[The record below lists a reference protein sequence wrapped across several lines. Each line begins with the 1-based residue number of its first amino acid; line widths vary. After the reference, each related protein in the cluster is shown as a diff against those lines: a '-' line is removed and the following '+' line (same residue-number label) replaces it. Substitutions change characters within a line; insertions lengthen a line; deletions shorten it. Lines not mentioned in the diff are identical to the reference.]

1 VKSSA
6 SDCAQRYDR
15 LMDGNGNQEADDLRQ
30 RLADERALRAEAE
43 RVSRLKDEFLSIL
56 GHELRAPLHAI
67 LGWSRLLESGRLA
80 PEDVQR
86 GGQTIDRNVRNLAQL
101 VDDLIDMSGLLSGR
115 LRLDPE
121 ETDLAQIVE
130 AALETMQATA
140 DAKGVRLEKN
150 LPPQACL
157 VFGDRQRLQQVIWN
171 LLNNAVKFTPRGGL
185 ITTSLARDHGN
196 WEVKV
201 TDSGIGLGPN
211 ALKMIFD
218 RFGRHEAPRRGPP
231 GLGLGLVIVKQVIEL
246 HGGRVWANS
255 VGEGHGATFYALMPR
270 LAPHEPVADV
280 VALESADLHGLR
292 VLLVDDDKETLER
305 SRQNLSSARALV
317 ATASSVESALEALR
331 IFHADVLIA
340 DVSMPGRNGYDLIR
354 AVRAKLSAQ
363 ELPAIAL
370 TEFARPE
377 DAVRAHDAG
386 FQMHL
391 TTPADADELV
401 SAVAQLTR
409 RT

>member
-1 VKSSA
+1 
-6 SDCAQRYDR
+6 
-15 LMDGNGNQEADDLRQ
+15 MDGNGTDDPEELRQ

-43 RVSRLKDEFLSIL
+43 RVSQLKDEFLSTL

-86 GGQTIDRNVRNLAQL
+86 GGQTIDRNVRMLSQL

-140 DAKGVRLEKN
+140 DAKGVRLQKN
-150 LPPQACL
+150 VPAQACL

-185 ITTSLARDHGN
+185 IITTLARAQGN

-201 TDSGIGLGPN
+201 TDSGIGLGAN
-211 ALKMIFD
+211 ALKLVFD
-218 RFGRHEAPRRGPP
+218 RFAHIDGPRRGPP

-246 HGGRVWANS
+246 HGGRVSATS
-255 VGEGHGATFYALMPR
+255 AGEGHGATFCALLPR
-270 LAPHEPVADV
+270 LAAHEPAADV
-280 VALESADLHGLR
+280 AALESADLHGLR
-292 VLLVDDDKETLER
+292 VLLVDDDEESLER
-305 SRQNLSSARALV
+305 LRHHLSTARALV
-317 ATASSVESALEALR
+317 ATSNSADAALAALR
-331 IFHADVLIA
+331 TFHADVLIA
-340 DVSMPGRNGYDLIR
+340 NLKLSGRNSYDLVR
-354 AVRAKLSAQ
+354 SVRAKLSAQ
-363 ELPAIAL
+363 ELPAIAF
-370 TEFARPE
+370 TDFARPE

-391 TTPADADELV
+391 THPADAEELI

>member
-1 VKSSA
+1 
-6 SDCAQRYDR
+6 
-15 LMDGNGNQEADDLRQ
+15 M
-30 RLADERALRAEAE
+30 RAETE
-43 RVSRLKDEFLSIL
+43 RVSRLKDEFLSTL
-56 GHELRAPLHAI
+56 GHELRAPLHAV

-86 GGQTIDRNVRNLAQL
+86 GGQTIDRNVRILAQL

-115 LRLDPE
+115 VRLDPE

-140 DAKGVRLEKN
+140 EAKGVRLEKKV
-150 LPPQACL
+150 PSQACL

-171 LLNNAVKFTPRGGL
+171 LLNNAVKFTSRGGV
-185 ITTSLARDHGN
+185 ITTTLTRAQGN
-196 WEVKV
+196 WEVNV
-201 TDSGIGLGPN
+201 TDSGIGLSPA
-211 ALKMIFD
+211 ALNLVFD
-218 RFGRHEAPRRGPP
+218 RFARIDGPRRGPP

-246 HGGRVWANS
+246 HGGRVCARS
-255 VGEGHGATFYALMPR
+255 AGEGQGATFSALLPR

-280 VALESADLHGLR
+280 AVLESADLHGQR
-292 VLLVDDDKETLER
+292 VLLVDDNKETLER
-305 SRQNLSSARALV
+305 SRQILSTARALV
-317 ATASSVESALEALR
+317 ATAISADSALAALR
-331 IFHADVLIA
+331 TFHADVLIVDLNMA
-340 DVSMPGRNGYDLIR
+340 GRSGYELIR

-391 TTPADADELV
+391 TTPPDADELIV
-401 SAVAQLTR
+401 AVAQLTR

>member
-1 VKSSA
+1 
-6 SDCAQRYDR
+6 
-15 LMDGNGNQEADDLRQ
+15 MDGNGNGGNDPEDLRR

-43 RVSRLKDEFLSIL
+43 RVSRLKDEFLSTL
-56 GHELRAPLHAI
+56 GHELRAPLHAV

-86 GGQTIDRNVRNLAQL
+86 GGQTIDRNVRILAQL

-140 DAKGVRLEKN
+140 DAKGVRLEKK
-150 LPPQACL
+150 LPATACL
-157 VFGDRQRLQQVIWN
+157 VFGDRQRLQQVVWN
-171 LLNNAVKFTPRGGL
+171 LLNNAVKFSSRGGV
-185 ITTSLARDHGN
+185 ISTTLTRAQGN
-196 WEVKV
+196 WEVNVK
-201 TDSGIGLGPN
+201 DSGIGLSPS
-211 ALKMIFD
+211 ALNLVFD
-218 RFGRHEAPRRGPP
+218 RFGRNESPRRGPP

-246 HGGRVWANS
+246 HGGRVSAKS
-255 VGEGHGATFYALMPR
+255 AGEGQGATFSALLPR

-280 VALESADLHGLR
+280 VVLESTDLHGLR

-305 SRQNLSSARALV
+305 SRQNLSTARALV
-317 ATASSVESALEALR
+317 ATATSADSALEALR
-331 IFHADVLIA
+331 TFHADVLVA
-340 DVSMPGRNGYDLIR
+340 DVTMAGRNGYDLIR

-391 TTPADADELV
+391 TTPADADELI

>member
-1 VKSSA
+1 
-6 SDCAQRYDR
+6 
-15 LMDGNGNQEADDLRQ
+15 MDGNGNHEAEDPRQ

-43 RVSRLKDEFLSIL
+43 RVSRLKDEFLSTL

-150 LPPQACL
+150 LPAQACL

-201 TDSGIGLGPN
+201 TDSGIGLGAN

-218 RFGRHEAPRRGPP
+218 RFGRSETPRRGPP

-255 VGEGHGATFYALMPR
+255 DGEGHGATFYALMPR

-317 ATASSVESALEALR
+317 ATATSVESALEALR

>member
-1 VKSSA
+1 
-6 SDCAQRYDR
+6 
-15 LMDGNGNQEADDLRQ
+15 MDGNGNGGNDPEDLRR

-43 RVSRLKDEFLSIL
+43 RVSRLKDEFLSTL
-56 GHELRAPLHAI
+56 GHELRAPLHAV

-86 GGQTIDRNVRNLAQL
+86 GGQTIDRNVRILAQL

-140 DAKGVRLEKN
+140 DAKGVRLEKK
-150 LPPQACL
+150 LPATACL
-157 VFGDRQRLQQVIWN
+157 VFGDRQRLQQVVWN
-171 LLNNAVKFTPRGGL
+171 LLNNAVKFTSRGGV
-185 ITTSLARDHGN
+185 ISTTLTRAQGN
-196 WEVKV
+196 WEVNVK
-201 TDSGIGLGPN
+201 DSGIGMGPS
-211 ALKMIFD
+211 ALNLVFD
-218 RFGRHEAPRRGPP
+218 RFGRNESPRRGPP

-246 HGGRVWANS
+246 HGGRVSATS
-255 VGEGHGATFYALMPR
+255 AGEGQGSTFSALLPR

-280 VALESADLHGLR
+280 VALESTDLHGLR

-305 SRQNLSSARALV
+305 SRQNLSTARALV
-317 ATASSVESALEALR
+317 ATATSADSALEALR
-331 IFHADVLIA
+331 TFHADVLVA
-340 DVSMPGRNGYDLIR
+340 DVTMAGRNGYDLIR

-391 TTPADADELV
+391 TTPADADELI

>member
-1 VKSSA
+1 
-6 SDCAQRYDR
+6 
-15 LMDGNGNQEADDLRQ
+15 MDGNGNPEAEDPRQ

-43 RVSRLKDEFLSIL
+43 RVSRLKDEFLSTL

-140 DAKGVRLEKN
+140 DAKGVKLEKN
-150 LPPQACL
+150 LPAQACL

-171 LLNNAVKFTPRGGL
+171 LLNNAVKFTSRGGL

-211 ALKMIFD
+211 ALKMVFD
-218 RFGRHEAPRRGPP
+218 RFGRNETPRRGPP

-246 HGGRVWANS
+246 HGGRVWATS
-255 VGEGHGATFYALMPR
+255 DGEGHGATFYALMPR

-317 ATASSVESALEALR
+317 ATATSVESALEALR

-391 TTPADADELV
+391 TTPADADELI

>member
-1 VKSSA
+1 MMA
-6 SDCAQRYDR
+6 P
-15 LMDGNGNQEADDLRQ
+15 MDGNGGQEPEDLRL
-30 RLADERALRAEAE
+30 RLADERVLRAEAE
-43 RVSRLKDEFLSIL
+43 RVSKLKDEFLSIL

-86 GGQTIDRNVRNLAQL
+86 GGQTIDRNVRMLAQL
-101 VDDLIDMSGLLSGR
+101 VDDLIDMSGLLSGT

-130 AALETMQATA
+130 AALEIMQATA
-140 DAKGVRLEKN
+140 DAKGVRMEKN
-150 LPPQACL
+150 LPAQACL

-171 LLNNAVKFTPRGGL
+171 LLNNAVKFTQRGGV
-185 ITTSLARDHGN
+185 ITTTLARVQGN

-201 TDSGIGLGPN
+201 TDSGIGLSPSTLN
-211 ALKMIFD
+211 LVFD
-218 RFGRHEAPRRGPP
+218 RFGRNEGPRRGPP

-246 HGGRVWANS
+246 HGGRVWATS
-255 VGEGHGATFYALMPR
+255 AGEGHGATFYALMPR

-280 VALESADLHGLR
+280 VAMESADLHGLR
-292 VLLVDDDKETLER
+292 VLLVDDDQETLER
-305 SRQNLSSARALV
+305 SRQNLNSARALV
-317 ATASSVESALEALR
+317 ATATSADSALEALR
-331 IFHADVLIA
+331 TFHADVLVA
-340 DVSMPGRNGYDLIR
+340 DLTMPGRNGYDLIR

-370 TEFARPE
+370 TDFARPE
-377 DAVRAHDAG
+377 DAVSAHDAG

-391 TTPADADELV
+391 TRPADGDELV

-409 RT
+409 RN

>member
-1 VKSSA
+1 
-6 SDCAQRYDR
+6 
-15 LMDGNGNQEADDLRQ
+15 MDANGNRDERSGEAEDPRQ

-43 RVSRLKDEFLSIL
+43 RVSRLKDEFLSTL

-150 LPPQACL
+150 LPAQACL

-218 RFGRHEAPRRGPP
+218 RFGRNESPRRGPP

-255 VGEGHGATFYALMPR
+255 AGEGHGATFYALMPR

>member
-1 VKSSA
+1 
-6 SDCAQRYDR
+6 
-15 LMDGNGNQEADDLRQ
+15 MDANGNRDERNGEAEDPRQ

-43 RVSRLKDEFLSIL
+43 RVSRLKDEFLSTL

-150 LPPQACL
+150 LPAQACL

-218 RFGRHEAPRRGPP
+218 RFGRSETPRRGPP

-246 HGGRVWANS
+246 HGGRVWATS
-255 VGEGHGATFYALMPR
+255 AGEGHGATFYALMPR

-317 ATASSVESALEALR
+317 ATANSVESALEALR

>member
-1 VKSSA
+1 
-6 SDCAQRYDR
+6 
-15 LMDGNGNQEADDLRQ
+15 MDGNGNPEAEDPRQ

-43 RVSRLKDEFLSIL
+43 RVSRLKDEFLSTL

-140 DAKGVRLEKN
+140 DAKGVKLEKN
-150 LPPQACL
+150 LPAQACL

-171 LLNNAVKFTPRGGL
+171 LLNNAVKFTSRGGL

-211 ALKMIFD
+211 ALKMVFD
-218 RFGRHEAPRRGPP
+218 RFGRNETPRRGPP

-246 HGGRVWANS
+246 HGGRVWATS
-255 VGEGHGATFYALMPR
+255 DGEGHGATF
-270 LAPHEPVADV
+270 
-280 VALESADLHGLR
+280 
-292 VLLVDDDKETLER
+292 
-305 SRQNLSSARALV
+305 
-317 ATASSVESALEALR
+317 
-331 IFHADVLIA
+331 
-340 DVSMPGRNGYDLIR
+340 
-354 AVRAKLSAQ
+354 
-363 ELPAIAL
+363 
-370 TEFARPE
+370 
-377 DAVRAHDAG
+377 
-386 FQMHL
+386 
-391 TTPADADELV
+391 
-401 SAVAQLTR
+401 
-409 RT
+409 

>member
-1 VKSSA
+1 
-6 SDCAQRYDR
+6 
-15 LMDGNGNQEADDLRQ
+15 MDGNGNGGNDPEDLRR

-43 RVSRLKDEFLSIL
+43 RVSRLKDEFLSTL
-56 GHELRAPLHAI
+56 GHELRAPLHAV

-86 GGQTIDRNVRNLAQL
+86 GGQTIDRNVRILAQL
-101 VDDLIDMSGLLSGR
+101 IDDLIDMSGLLSGR

-140 DAKGVRLEKN
+140 DAKGVRLEKK
-150 LPPQACL
+150 LPATACL
-157 VFGDRQRLQQVIWN
+157 VFGDRQRLQQVVWN
-171 LLNNAVKFTPRGGL
+171 LLNNAVKFTSRGGV
-185 ITTSLARDHGN
+185 ISTTLTRAQGN
-196 WEVKV
+196 WEVNVK
-201 TDSGIGLGPN
+201 DSGIGMNPS
-211 ALKMIFD
+211 ALNLVFD
-218 RFGRHEAPRRGPP
+218 RFGRNESPRRGPP

-246 HGGRVWANS
+246 HGGRVSAKS
-255 VGEGHGATFYALMPR
+255 AGEGQGSTFSALLPR

-280 VALESADLHGLR
+280 VALESTDLHGLR

-305 SRQNLSSARALV
+305 SRQNLSTARALV
-317 ATASSVESALEALR
+317 ATATSADSALEALR
-331 IFHADVLIA
+331 TFHADVLVA
-340 DVSMPGRNGYDLIR
+340 DVTMAGRNGYDLIR

-391 TTPADADELV
+391 TTPADADELI

>member
-1 VKSSA
+1 MDANV
-6 SDCAQRYDR
+6 AQ
-15 LMDGNGNQEADDLRQ
+15 ESEELRE
-30 RLADERALRAEAE
+30 RLAEERALRAEAE
-43 RVSRLKDEFLSIL
+43 RVSRLKDEFLSTL
-56 GHELRAPLHAI
+56 GHELRAPLHAV

-86 GGQTIDRNVRNLAQL
+86 GGQTIDRNVRILAQL

-130 AALETMQATA
+130 AALETMQAAA
-140 DAKGVRLEKN
+140 DAKGVRLAKK
-150 LPPQACL
+150 LPAQACL

-171 LLNNAVKFTPRGGL
+171 LLNNAVKFTPRGGV
-185 ITTSLARDHGN
+185 ITTTLTRAQGN
-196 WEVKV
+196 WEVNV
-201 TDSGIGLGPN
+201 SDSGIGLSPS
-211 ALKMIFD
+211 ALNLVFD
-218 RFGRHEAPRRGPP
+218 RFGRNESPRRGPP

-246 HGGRVWANS
+246 HGGRVS
-255 VGEGHGATFYALMPR
+255 VRSAGEGQGATFCALLPR

-280 VALESADLHGLR
+280 VVMDNADLHGLR
-292 VLLVDDDKETLER
+292 VLLVDDDKEMLER
-305 SRQNLSSARALV
+305 SRQNLSTARALV
-317 ATASSVESALEALR
+317 ATAISADSALAALR
-331 IFHADVLIA
+331 TFHADVLVA
-340 DVSMPGRNGYDLIR
+340 DLNMAGRSGYDLIR

-370 TEFARPE
+370 TEFSRPE

-391 TTPADADELV
+391 TTPADAEELI

>member
-1 VKSSA
+1 
-6 SDCAQRYDR
+6 
-15 LMDGNGNQEADDLRQ
+15 MEGNGNHDERTGEAEDPRQ

-43 RVSRLKDEFLSIL
+43 RVSRLKDEFLSTL

-150 LPPQACL
+150 LPAQACL

-171 LLNNAVKFTPRGGL
+171 LLNNAVKFTSRGGL

-211 ALKMIFD
+211 ALKMVFD
-218 RFGRHEAPRRGPP
+218 RFARSETPRRGPP

-255 VGEGHGATFYALMPR
+255 AGEGHGATFYALMPR

-317 ATASSVESALEALR
+317 ATATSVESALEALR

>member
-1 VKSSA
+1 
-6 SDCAQRYDR
+6 
-15 LMDGNGNQEADDLRQ
+15 MDGNGNGGSEPEDLRQ

-43 RVSRLKDEFLSIL
+43 RVSRLKDEFLSTL
-56 GHELRAPLHAI
+56 GHELRAPLHAV

-86 GGQTIDRNVRNLAQL
+86 GGQTIDRNVRILAQL

-130 AALETMQATA
+130 AALETIQATA
-140 DAKGVRLEKN
+140 DAKGVRLEKKV
-150 LPPQACL
+150 PATACL
-157 VFGDRQRLQQVIWN
+157 VFGDRQRLQQVVWN
-171 LLNNAVKFTPRGGL
+171 LLNNAVKFTPRGGV
-185 ITTSLARDHGN
+185 IGTTLARAQGN
-196 WEVKV
+196 WEVNV
-201 TDSGIGLGPN
+201 TDSGIGLSPS
-211 ALKMIFD
+211 ALSLVFD
-218 RFGRHEAPRRGPP
+218 RFGRHASPRRGPP

-246 HGGRVWANS
+246 HGGRVSARS
-255 VGEGHGATFYALMPR
+255 AGEGQGASFCALLPR
-270 LAPHEPVADV
+270 LAPHERAADV
-280 VALESADLHGLR
+280 VALERTDLHGLR
-292 VLLVDDDKETLER
+292 VLLVDDDNETLER
-305 SRQNLSSARALV
+305 SRQNLSTARALV
-317 ATASSVESALEALR
+317 ATANSADSALEALR
-331 IFHADVLIA
+331 TFHADVLVA
-340 DVSMPGRNGYDLIR
+340 DLTMPGRNGYDLIR

-391 TTPADADELV
+391 TKPTDADELI

>member
-1 VKSSA
+1 MIA
-6 SDCAQRYDR
+6 S
-15 LMDGNGNQEADDLRQ
+15 MDGNGGNELEDLRQ
-30 RLADERALRAEAE
+30 RLADERTLRAEAE
-43 RVSRLKDEFLSIL
+43 RVSRLKDEFLSTL
-56 GHELRAPLHAI
+56 GHELRAPLHAV

-86 GGQTIDRNVRNLAQL
+86 GGQTIDRNVRILGQL

-130 AALETMQATA
+130 AALETIQATA
-140 DAKGVRLEKN
+140 DAKGVRLEKRV
-150 LPPQACL
+150 PATACL
-157 VFGDRQRLQQVIWN
+157 VFGDRQRLQQVVWN
-171 LLNNAVKFTPRGGL
+171 LLNNAVKFTPRGGV
-185 ITTSLARDHGN
+185 ISTTLARAQGN
-196 WEVKV
+196 WEVTV
-201 TDSGIGLGPN
+201 TDSGIGLSPN
-211 ALKMIFD
+211 ALNLVFD
-218 RFGRHEAPRRGPP
+218 RFGRHESPRRGPP

-246 HGGRVWANS
+246 HGGRVSARS
-255 VGEGHGATFYALMPR
+255 DGEGQGATFSARMPR
-270 LAPHEPVADV
+270 LAPHEPAADV
-280 VALESADLHGLR
+280 VALESTDLHGLR

-305 SRQNLSSARALV
+305 SRQNLSTARALV
-317 ATASSVESALEALR
+317 ATANSADSALDALR
-331 IFHADVLIA
+331 TFHADVLVA
-340 DVSMPGRNGYDLIR
+340 DLTMPGRNGYDLIR

-391 TTPADADELV
+391 TTPADADELI

>member
-1 VKSSA
+1 
-6 SDCAQRYDR
+6 
-15 LMDGNGNQEADDLRQ
+15 MDGNGANETEDPQR

-43 RVSRLKDEFLSIL
+43 RVSRLKDEFLSTL

-86 GGQTIDRNVRNLAQL
+86 GGQTIDRNVRILAQL

-150 LPPQACL
+150 LPAQACL
-157 VFGDRQRLQQVIWN
+157 VFGDRQRLQQVVWN
-171 LLNNAVKFTPRGGL
+171 LLNNAVKFTPRGGV
-185 ITTSLARDHGN
+185 ITTTLARAQGN
-196 WEVKV
+196 WEVNV
-201 TDSGIGLGPN
+201 TDSGIGLSPA
-211 ALKMIFD
+211 ALTMVFD
-218 RFGRHEAPRRGPP
+218 RFSRSDGPRRGPP
-231 GLGLGLVIVKQVIEL
+231 GLGLVIVKQVTEL
-246 HGGRVWANS
+246 HGGRVWATS
-255 VGEGHGATFYALMPR
+255 AGEGHGATFYALLPR

-280 VALESADLHGLR
+280 VVLESADLHGLR

-305 SRQNLSSARALV
+305 ARQNLSSARALV
-317 ATASSVESALEALR
+317 ATATSADSALQALR
-331 IFHADVLIA
+331 TFHADVLVA
-340 DVSMPGRNGYDLIR
+340 DLTMPGRNGYDLIR

-370 TEFARPE
+370 TDFARPE

-391 TTPADADELV
+391 TRPAEADELV

>member
-1 VKSSA
+1 MG
-6 SDCAQRYDR
+6 D
-15 LMDGNGNQEADDLRQ
+15 NGNQEAEDLRQ
-30 RLADERALRAEAE
+30 RLTDERALRAEAE
-43 RVSRLKDEFLSIL
+43 RVSRLKDEFLSTL

-130 AALETMQATA
+130 AALETMQASA

-150 LPPQACL
+150 LPSQACL

-185 ITTSLARDHGN
+185 ITASLARDHGN
-196 WEVKV
+196 WEVKIS
-201 TDSGIGLGPN
+201 DSGIGLGPN
-211 ALKMIFD
+211 ALKMVFD
-218 RFGRHEAPRRGPP
+218 RFSRSETPRRGPP
-231 GLGLGLVIVKQVIEL
+231 GLGLGLVIVKQILEL

-255 VGEGHGATFYALMPR
+255 PGEGHGAIFYALMPR

-317 ATASSVESALEALR
+317 ATASSVDSALEALR

>member
-1 VKSSA
+1 
-6 SDCAQRYDR
+6 
-15 LMDGNGNQEADDLRQ
+15 MDGNGNHEVDDPRQ

-43 RVSRLKDEFLSIL
+43 RVSRLKDEFLSTL

-150 LPPQACL
+150 LPAQACL

-201 TDSGIGLGPN
+201 TDTGIGLGPN

-218 RFGRHEAPRRGPP
+218 RFGRSETPRRGPP

-255 VGEGHGATFYALMPR
+255 AGEGHGATFYALMPR

-292 VLLVDDDKETLER
+292 VLLVDDDTETLER

-317 ATASSVESALEALR
+317 ATATSVESALDALR

>member
-1 VKSSA
+1 
-6 SDCAQRYDR
+6 
-15 LMDGNGNQEADDLRQ
+15 MDGNGTDDPEELRQ
-30 RLADERALRAEAE
+30 RLADERALRSEAE
-43 RVSRLKDEFLSIL
+43 RVSRLKDDFLSTL

-86 GGQTIDRNVRNLAQL
+86 GGQTIDRNVRMLSQL

-140 DAKGVRLEKN
+140 DTKGVRLQKN
-150 LPPQACL
+150 VPSQACL

-171 LLNNAVKFTPRGGL
+171 LLNNAVKFTPRSGL
-185 ITTSLARDHGN
+185 IITTLARAQGN
-196 WEVKV
+196 WEVRV
-201 TDSGIGLGPN
+201 TDSGIGLGAN
-211 ALKMIFD
+211 ALKLVFD
-218 RFGRHEAPRRGPP
+218 RFGRTEGPRRGPP
-231 GLGLGLVIVKQVIEL
+231 GLGLGLVIVKQVVEL
-246 HGGRVWANS
+246 HGGRVWATS
-255 VGEGHGATFYALMPR
+255 AGEGHGATFCALLPR
-270 LAPHEPVADV
+270 LAAHEPTADV
-280 VALESADLHGLR
+280 AALESADLHGLR
-292 VLLVDDDKETLER
+292 VLLVDDDEESLER
-305 SRQNLSSARALV
+305 LRHHLSSARALV
-317 ATASSVESALEALR
+317 ATSNSADAALEALR
-331 IFHADVLIA
+331 TFHADVLIA
-340 DVSMPGRNGYDLIR
+340 NLKLSGRNSYDL
-354 AVRAKLSAQ
+354 VRSVRTKLSAQ
-363 ELPAIAL
+363 ELPAIAF
-370 TEFARPE
+370 TDFARPE

-391 TTPADADELV
+391 THPADAEELI

>member
-1 VKSSA
+1 
-6 SDCAQRYDR
+6 
-15 LMDGNGNQEADDLRQ
+15 MDGNGNHEAEDPRQ

-43 RVSRLKDEFLSIL
+43 RVSRLKDEFLSTL

-150 LPPQACL
+150 LPAQACL

-218 RFGRHEAPRRGPP
+218 RFGRSETPRRGPP

-246 HGGRVWANS
+246 HGGRVWATS
-255 VGEGHGATFYALMPR
+255 AGEGHGATFYALMPR

-292 VLLVDDDKETLER
+292 VLLVDDDSETLER

-317 ATASSVESALEALR
+317 ATATSVESALDALR

>member
-1 VKSSA
+1 
-6 SDCAQRYDR
+6 
-15 LMDGNGNQEADDLRQ
+15 MDSNGNGGNDPEVLRQ
-30 RLADERALRAEAE
+30 RLTDERALRAEAE
-43 RVSRLKDEFLSIL
+43 RVSRLKDEFLSTL
-56 GHELRAPLHAI
+56 GHELRAPLHAV

-86 GGQTIDRNVRNLAQL
+86 GGQTIDRNVRILAQL

-140 DAKGVRLEKN
+140 DAKGVRLEKQ
-150 LPPQACL
+150 LPATACL
-157 VFGDRQRLQQVIWN
+157 VFGDRQRLQQVVWN
-171 LLNNAVKFTPRGGL
+171 MLNNAVKFTPRGGV
-185 ITTSLARDHGN
+185 ISTTLARAQGN
-196 WEVKV
+196 WEVNVK
-201 TDSGIGLGPN
+201 DSGIGLSPT
-211 ALKMIFD
+211 ALNLVFD
-218 RFGRHEAPRRGPP
+218 RFARNESPRRGPP
-231 GLGLGLVIVKQVIEL
+231 GLGLGLVIVKQVTEL
-246 HGGRVWANS
+246 HGGRVSAKS
-255 VGEGHGATFYALMPR
+255 AGEGQGATFSALLPR

-292 VLLVDDDKETLER
+292 VLLVDDDTETLER
-305 SRQNLSSARALV
+305 SRQNLSTARALV
-317 ATASSVESALEALR
+317 ATATSADSALEALR
-331 IFHADVLIA
+331 NFHADVLVA
-340 DVSMPGRNGYDLIR
+340 DVSMPGRSGYDLIR

-391 TTPADADELV
+391 TTPADADELI

>member
-1 VKSSA
+1 
-6 SDCAQRYDR
+6 
-15 LMDGNGNQEADDLRQ
+15 
-30 RLADERALRAEAE
+30 LRAETE
-43 RVSRLKDEFLSIL
+43 RVSRLKDEFLSTL
-56 GHELRAPLHAI
+56 GHELRAPLHAV

-86 GGQTIDRNVRNLAQL
+86 GGQTIDRNVRILAQL

-115 LRLDPE
+115 VRLDPE

-140 DAKGVRLEKN
+140 EAKGVRLEKKV
-150 LPPQACL
+150 PSQACL

-171 LLNNAVKFTPRGGL
+171 LLNNAVKFTSRGGV
-185 ITTSLARDHGN
+185 ITTTLTRAQGN
-196 WEVKV
+196 WEVNV
-201 TDSGIGLGPN
+201 TDSGIGLSPA
-211 ALKMIFD
+211 ALNLVFD
-218 RFGRHEAPRRGPP
+218 RFARIDGPRRGPP

-246 HGGRVWANS
+246 HGGRVCARS
-255 VGEGHGATFYALMPR
+255 AGEGQGATFSALLPR

-280 VALESADLHGLR
+280 AVLESADLHGQR
-292 VLLVDDDKETLER
+292 VLLVDDNKETLER
-305 SRQNLSSARALV
+305 SRQILSTARALV
-317 ATASSVESALEALR
+317 ATAISADSALAALR
-331 IFHADVLIA
+331 TFHADVLIVDLNMA
-340 DVSMPGRNGYDLIR
+340 GRSGYELIR

-391 TTPADADELV
+391 TTPPDADELIV
-401 SAVAQLTR
+401 AVAQLTR

>member
-1 VKSSA
+1 
-6 SDCAQRYDR
+6 
-15 LMDGNGNQEADDLRQ
+15 MDGNGNHEAEDPGQ

-43 RVSRLKDEFLSIL
+43 RVSRLKDEFLSTL

-140 DAKGVRLEKN
+140 DAKGVRLEKS
-150 LPPQACL
+150 LPAQACL

-171 LLNNAVKFTPRGGL
+171 LLNNAVKFTSRGGL
-185 ITTSLARDHGN
+185 ITTSLVRDHGN

-218 RFGRHEAPRRGPP
+218 RFGRIEIPRRGPP

-246 HGGRVWANS
+246 HGGRVWATS
-255 VGEGHGATFYALMPR
+255 DGEGHGATFYALMPR

-317 ATASSVESALEALR
+317 ATATSVESALEALR